1 MLSQVKTIS
10 KPKIAIIHPSIGESL
25 GGSQIFALE
34 LAEKLKDRCDITIFS
49 SNNKVN
55 ELCKPVFSLPRSQ
68 ADKINHSLFQFIRKT
83 IGKVSTSPDVVIEH
97 ITSFLPVFY
106 HLMSGNYDVIYP
118 NNDWGGLLVASA
130 VRHIKGTP
138 VLFTEHGGFIEKGKI
153 ASRNL
158 GFKPDKYIVLSEEMK
173 FWVKKY
179 FPESN
184 VDYIPNGVDFDRFN
198 PDIESKNI
206 DLPRPLILTAS
217 RYYPY
222 KRLELIIESVSNM
235 KKGSLLILSSGNNLD
250 LLKKKGLEQLGEKRF
265 RLMSVDYEEMASYY
279 KACDV
284 FTLPSLYEP
293 FGLVY
298 LEAMACNKP
307 VVAPYDHSRMDIIG
321 DAGILCDVTDI
332 DAYASALKRAA
343 KTNFGSS
350 PYNQARKYTW
360 ESCADKYYS
369 AIMELI
375 SAKVR

>member
-1 MLSQVKTIS
+1 MLSQVDVIK
-10 KPKIAIIHPSIGESL
+10 KPKVAIIHPAIGESI
-25 GGSQIFALE
+25 GGSQIFVLE

-49 SNNKVN
+49 SNKVN
-55 ELCKPVFSLPRSQ
+55 ELCHPVFSISRKQS
-68 ADKINHSLFQFIRKT
+68 DEINHRLFQFVRKLL
-83 IGKVSTSPDVVIEH
+83 GKVSTSPDVVIEH

-106 HLMSGNYDVIYP
+106 QLMSKNYDVIYP
-118 NNDWGGLLVASA
+118 NNNWGGLLVASA
-130 VRHIKGTP
+130 VRHMKGTP
-138 VLFTEHGGFIEKGKI
+138 VLFTEHGGFMENGKI

-184 VDYIPNGVDFDRFN
+184 VGYIPNGVDFGRFN
-198 PDIESKNI
+198 PDVESKII
-206 DLPRPLILTAS
+206 DLPKPLILTAS
-217 RYYPY
+217 RYYPN
-222 KRLELIIESVSNM
+222 KRLELVIEAVASM
-235 KKGSLLILSSGNNLD
+235 KKGSLLMLSSGDNLD
-250 LLKKKGLEQLGEKRF
+250 LLNKKGLDKLGEKRF
-265 RLMSVDYEEMASYY
+265 RLISADYKEMASYY

-284 FTLPSLYEP
+284 FTLPSMHEP

-332 DAYASALKRAA
+332 DVYADALKRAA
-343 KTNFGSS
+343 KTNFGSK
-350 PYNQARKYTW
+350 PYYQAGKYTW